1 MAGPRADFVEL
12 LARAGG
18 IQRESKRMMAE
29 LTDLRDEQL
38 LRMMQ
43 AGNEDAF
50 TTLYRRRQGNI
61 YRFVLE
67 MSGSAPLAEDVTQEV
82 FMALIRESRGYDPSR
97 GCLIAYL
104 LGMARHHALRFLKRD
119 QTYVPGPLGEE
130 GWRDYGDAVPASG
143 EDPHSAMARRETIHS
158 VRQAILSLPEHY
170 REAVVLCDLNEM
182 SYEDTASALSC
193 SVGTVRSRLHR
204 GRALLLQKLSGGVKV
219 EPAHEAIDSSRCL
232 A

>member
-1 MAGPRADFVEL
+1 MAGLTEL
-12 LARAGG
+12 
-18 IQRESKRMMAE
+18 Q
-29 LTDLRDEQL
+29 DEQL

-50 TTLYRRRQGNI
+50 TALYRRRQGGI

-82 FMALIRESRGYDPSR
+82 FMALIRDNRGYDPAR
-97 GCLIAYL
+97 GSLAAYL
-104 LGMARHHALRFLKRD
+104 FGMARHHALRFLKRD
-119 QTYVPGPLGEE
+119 KTYVPIPPTWDGS
-130 GWRDYGDAVPASG
+130 GDSIEVAPG
-143 EDPHSAMARRETIHS
+143 DDPHSALSRRETIHS

-182 SYEDTASALSC
+182 SYEDTASVLGC

-204 GRALLLQKLSGGVKV
+204 GRALLVQKLGVRA
-219 EPAHEAIDSSRCL
+219 ETGDEAINPSRCL

>member
-1 MAGPRADFVEL
+1 
-12 LARAGG
+12 
-18 IQRESKRMMAE
+18 MAE

-38 LRMMQ
+38 LRLMQ
-43 AGNEDAF
+43 GGEEDAF
-50 TTLYRRRQGNI
+50 TTLYRRRQGSI

-82 FMALIRESRGYDPSR
+82 FMALVRESRGFDPTR
-97 GCLIAYL
+97 GSLIAYL
-104 LGMARHHALRFLKRD
+104 LGMARHHALRLLKRD
-119 QTYVPGPLGEE
+119 QTYVPVAPEE
-130 GWRDYGDAVPASG
+130 EHWRNQGDIAPVSG
-143 EDPHSAMARRETIHS
+143 EDPHSAMARRETIQS

-182 SYEDTASALSC
+182 SYEETASVLGC

-204 GRALLLQKLSGGVKV
+204 GRALLLQKLTGGVRV
-219 EPAHEAIDSSRCL
+219 EPSREALNGNRCL

>member
-1 MAGPRADFVEL
+1 
-12 LARAGG
+12 
-18 IQRESKRMMAE
+18 MAE

-43 AGNEDAF
+43 AGDEDAF
-50 TTLYRRRQGNI
+50 NALYRRRQGSI

-67 MSGSAPLAEDVTQEV
+67 MSGSTALAEDVTQEV
-82 FMALIRESRGYDPSR
+82 FMALIRENRGYDPAR
-97 GCLIAYL
+97 GSLVAYL

-119 QTYVPGPLGEE
+119 QTYVPVPQAEE
-130 GWRDYGDAVPASG
+130 GWRDGGVAAPASG
-143 EDPHSAMARRETIHS
+143 EDPHSAMSRRETIQS

-182 SYEDTASALSC
+182 SYEDTASVLGC

-204 GRALLLQKLSGGVKV
+204 GRALLLQKLTGGVKV
-219 EPAHEAIDSSRCL
+219 EPVREALDGNRCI